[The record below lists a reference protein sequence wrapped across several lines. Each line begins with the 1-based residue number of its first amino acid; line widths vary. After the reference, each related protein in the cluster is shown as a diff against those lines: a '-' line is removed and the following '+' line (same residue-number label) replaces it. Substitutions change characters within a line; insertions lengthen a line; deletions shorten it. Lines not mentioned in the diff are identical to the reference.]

1 LESYSAGKEKRG
13 GRRKPMTMLL
23 RYEKKRI
30 QVEMNKRTLRGSLES
45 TVSICIAGYWSVQV

>member
-1 LESYSAGKEKRG
+1 
-13 GRRKPMTMLL
+13 MIMLL
-23 RYEKKRI
+23 RDDKKRI